1 MAEEEEVEETV
12 VAEEEEI
19 CLETEWTQDAWIEI
33 STKDQWAAAQNQ
45 DSEDHA
51 KIGALDLTLT
61 VREMISM

>member
-1 MAEEEEVEETV
+1 MEAG
-12 VAEEEEI
+12 EEEI

-45 DSEDHA
+45 DLEDHA